1 MAVGF
6 AVNLI
11 WINEQG
17 NDQNQHIPP
26 RHEKCGEIPWKSGN
40 RHVVG
45 AKAANCLSAGRIG
58 RNPRSG
64 VKVEVRDKSVPVFRP
79 SKEMGRRLNPV
90 ASIPVSSEWTSRRSG

>member
-45 AKAANCLSAGRIG
+45 AK
-58 RNPRSG
+58 PRTACQQ
-64 VKVEVRDKSVPVFRP
+64 VALAEIQEVDATLIEPVD
-79 SKEMGRRLNPV
+79 LVV
-90 ASIPVSSEWTSRRSG
+90 A